1 MYDFSLIDK
10 FSESRE
16 ISSEEDDKKHAIH
29 DQQCDDQQLVDLNH
43 LNTVI
48 HQTLKVYNKEVL
60 NVSHINQEID
70 RLHRKNTKL
79 NEKLNQFIGNMDDIQ
94 KFVESNYTQSNPK
107 YQGILDNISES
118 QCVIR
123 SCLDCIDQYTEIE
136 SNASKED
143 YRHSVDKINSI
154 NQVFTV
160 AKLNKHS
167 CPICLRNE
175 CTHFTLPCGHVY
187 CEECSKKISVSCFV
201 CRENIFKISPLF
213 FA

>member
-10 FSESRE
+10 LSESCE
-16 ISSEEDDKKHAIH
+16 ISSKDKKKHTNS
-29 DQQCDDQQLVDLNH
+29 DQLCDDQLVDLNH

-48 HQTLKVYNKEVL
+48 QETLKVYNKEVL

-70 RLHRKNTKL
+70 RLDRKNNKL
-79 NEKLNQFIGNMDDIQ
+79 KEKLQQMITNMDDIQ
-94 KFVESNYTQSNPK
+94 KFVASNYSESNPK
-107 YQGILDNISES
+107 YKAIMTNIETTQSTITVCLDN
-118 QCVIR
+118 
-123 SCLDCIDQYTEIE
+123 IDQYTSIE
-136 SNASKED
+136 SESHKDD
-143 YRHSVDKINSI
+143 YEKSVDKINSI

-187 CEECSKKISVSCFV
+187 CEECSQKMSVTCFV

-213 FA
+213 FT

>member
-10 FSESRE
+10 FSESFE
-16 ISSEEDDKKHAIH
+16 SSSEDKQKHTVNN
-29 DQQCDDQQLVDLNH
+29 DQSNDDQVVDLNH

-48 HQTLKVYNKEVL
+48 QETLKVYNKEVL

-70 RLHRKNTKL
+70 RLDRKNIKL
-79 NEKLNQFIGNMDDIQ
+79 KEKLKQLITNMDDIH
-94 KFVESNYTQSNPK
+94 KFVESNYSESNSK
-107 YQGILDNISES
+107 YQEIMDNIKTIQSTIVSCLDNIDE
-118 QCVIR
+118 
-123 SCLDCIDQYTEIE
+123 YKEIE
-136 SNASKED
+136 SNSHQDD
-143 YRHSVDKINSI
+143 YQKSVHKINSI

-187 CEECSKKISVSCFV
+187 CEECSQKMSVTCFV

-213 FA
+213 FT